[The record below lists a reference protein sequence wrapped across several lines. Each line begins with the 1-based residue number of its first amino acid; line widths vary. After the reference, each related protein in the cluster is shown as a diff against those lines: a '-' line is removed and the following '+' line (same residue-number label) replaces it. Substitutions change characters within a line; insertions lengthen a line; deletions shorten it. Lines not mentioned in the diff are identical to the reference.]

1 MPKVYFSMRRARED
15 GRTLLAVLLDPDRFS
30 EDRLDAL
37 LAQPGIDLFFVGG
50 SLISGEGPE
59 SVLRR
64 IRALSSIPTV
74 LFPGSVLQVHP
85 EADALLFLSL
95 ISGRNPE
102 LLIGQHVLAAPLVKR
117 SQLEVIPTGYLL
129 VDGGRP
135 TTASY
140 ISGCLPLPHN
150 KPEIAAT
157 TAMAGEMLG
166 LRALYLDAGSGADR
180 AVHPAMIE
188 AVRSATEAPLIVGGG
203 IRTSEQA
210 FDAARAGAT
219 VVVVGNVLEQ
229 DPHLVSSFAQALAPR
244 QRVP

>member
-1 MPKVYFSMRRARED
+1 MPKVFFSMRRAREE

-30 EDRLDAL
+30 EERLEAL
-37 LAQPGIDLFFVGG
+37 LEQPGIDLFFVGG
-50 SLISGEGPE
+50 SLIAGEGPE
-59 SVLRR
+59 PVLKR

-102 LLIGQHVLAAPLVKR
+102 LLIGQHVLAAPLIKR

-140 ISGCLPLPHN
+140 ISGCPPLPHD

-157 TAMAGEMLG
+157 TALAGELLG
-166 LRALYLDAGSGADR
+166 LRALYLDAGSGAER
-180 AVHPAMIE
+180 AVSPTMIE
-188 AVRSATEAPLIVGGG
+188 AVRHITEAPLIVGGG
-203 IRTSEQA
+203 IRTPEQA

-229 DPHLVSSFAQALAPR
+229 DPRLVGSFTQALAPR